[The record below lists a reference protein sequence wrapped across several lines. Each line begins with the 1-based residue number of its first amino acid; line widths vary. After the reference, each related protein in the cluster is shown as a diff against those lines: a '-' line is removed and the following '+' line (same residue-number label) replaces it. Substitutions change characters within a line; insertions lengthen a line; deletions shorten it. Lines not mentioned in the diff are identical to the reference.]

1 MLSEIAFLLN
11 SSEPVQGKPN
21 GKKATSQA
29 RKSTSSTTIP
39 NQTRHDHVV
48 EFHADPEGLNAAAY
62 RFLQP
67 GFAGGHPVLIIAKPA
82 SRETIRA
89 HFRRDAMDFDG
100 AIAGGQVLLADAE
113 STLSSYMEGDLANAA
128 LFTAATGE
136 LMQQVRRLPEP
147 EPVFFHGE
155 MADML
160 WQTGRIE
167 AALYLERLWNALAA
181 SLGLEMF
188 RGYPLNRF
196 YKVTHHMRSHHRCH
210 ERPTGNG
217 AQLLAREVE
226 HRLLRTIQQLRVSE
240 RRAMRA
246 EGELRDFFE
255 NAVEGLHWVGPDGRI
270 IWANRAELD
279 LLGYSPDEY
288 IGHCIRE
295 FHADPGIIT
304 DIMARLMR
312 NETLKDYEARL
323 RCKDGSIRTVL
334 INSNVMW
341 ENGEFVHTRCF
352 TRDITHQRR
361 GEFAESQ
368 LAAIVESADDAIV
381 GKTLKGIVT
390 SWNPGAERIFGYTA
404 DEMIGQSITRLM
416 PPERV
421 AEEPDI
427 LGKIR
432 AGKRV
437 DHYETQRQK
446 KDGQIIDISI
456 TVSPVRDRSGRI
468 VGASKIARD
477 ITERKK
483 VESESAHIHRMEEEA
498 RQQAEQASR
507 MKDEFLAV
515 LSHELRTPLNAIIGW
530 TSILGTTGG
539 QKHVDHAVE
548 VIARNADLQRRLI
561 EDLLDMSRI
570 LSGKM
575 ALEVH
580 EVAVQE
586 VIAAALDT
594 LRTAALAKSIAL
606 NVDIEDCIEPIPAD
620 ADRLQQVIWNL
631 LSNAVK
637 FTPNGGRVDVVARKR
652 AAEIEI
658 VVRDNGQGI
667 PSDFLPFVFDRFRQ
681 AQQGTARQHT
691 GLGLGLAVV
700 RHLVELHGGSVAVD
714 SAGVGTGATFT
725 VRLPVRKL

>member
-1 MLSEIAFLLN
+1 M
-11 SSEPVQGKPN
+11 
-21 GKKATSQA
+21 ATSQPA
-29 RKSTSSTTIP
+29 RPGIDHADHDTKP
-39 NQTRHDHVV
+39 DVHDHAV
-48 EFHADPEGLNAAAY
+48 EFYADAESLNDAAY

-67 GFAGGHPVLIIAKPA
+67 GLAGGHPVLIIVKPA
-82 SRETIRA
+82 SREAIRA
-89 HFRRDAMDFDG
+89 HFQRHAMDIDA
-100 AIAGGQVLLADAE
+100 AIAGGQVLFADAE
-113 STLSSYMEGDLANAA
+113 STLSSYMKGDLPDPA
-128 LFTAATGE
+128 LFRAATGE
-136 LMQQVRRLPEP
+136 LMQQVRRFGTR
-147 EPVFFHGE
+147 PVYFHGE

-160 WQTGRIE
+160 WRTGRIE
-167 AALYLERLWNALAA
+167 AALSLEQLWNALAA
-181 SLGLEMF
+181 SFDFEML
-188 RGYPLNRF
+188 RAYPLNRF
-196 YKVTHHMRSHHRCH
+196 YKVTHHMPAHHRCDQH
-210 ERPTGNG
+210 SGSG
-217 AQLLAREVE
+217 AQLLTREVE
-226 HRLLRTIQQLRVSE
+226 HTLLRTIEQLRTSE

-246 EGELRDFFE
+246 ERELRDFFE

-279 LLGYSPDEY
+279 LLGYLPDEY
-288 IGHCIRE
+288 IGHSIRE
-295 FHADPGIIT
+295 FHADSSVIT

-368 LAAIVESADDAIV
+368 LAAIIGSADDAIV
-381 GKTLKGIVT
+381 GKTLEGIVT

-404 DEMIGQSITRLM
+404 EEMIGQSITRLM
-416 PPERV
+416 PPARV

-437 DHYETQRQK
+437 DHYETQRQT
-446 KDGQIIDISI
+446 KDGRIIDISI

-483 VESESAHIHRMEEEA
+483 VESERARVHRMEEEA
-498 RQQAEQASR
+498 RQQAEEASR

-530 TSILGTTGG
+530 ASVLGSQAGR
-539 QKHVDHAVE
+539 KHVDHAIE
-548 VIARNADLQRRLI
+548 VITRNADLQRRLI

-575 ALEVH
+575 ALEIDA
-580 EVAVQE
+580 VAVVE
-586 VIAAALDT
+586 VIAAAMDT
-594 LRTAALAKSIAL
+594 VRTAALAKSIAL
-606 NVDIEDCIEPIPAD
+606 NIDIEDGIEPIPAD
-620 ADRLQQVIWNL
+620 AGRLQQVVWNL

-637 FTPNGGRVDVVARKR
+637 FTPNGGRVDVVAQQRTG
-652 AAEIEI
+652 EIEI

-667 PSDFLPFVFDRFRQ
+667 PPAFLPFVFERFRQ
-681 AQQGTARQHT
+681 AQQGTSRPHS

-700 RHLVELHGGSVAVD
+700 RHLVELHGGSVVAD
-714 SAGVGTGATFT
+714 SAGVGRGATFT
-725 VRLPVRKL
+725 VRLPQLRHGSNSDEKREFIND

>member
-1 MLSEIAFLLN
+1 MGTR
-11 SSEPVQGKPN
+11 PV
-21 GKKATSQA
+21 
-29 RKSTSSTTIP
+29 
-39 NQTRHDHVV
+39 
-48 EFHADPEGLNAAAY
+48 Y
-62 RFLQP
+62 
-67 GFAGGHPVLIIAKPA
+67 
-82 SRETIRA
+82 
-89 HFRRDAMDFDG
+89 
-100 AIAGGQVLLADAE
+100 
-113 STLSSYMEGDLANAA
+113 
-128 LFTAATGE
+128 
-136 LMQQVRRLPEP
+136 
-147 EPVFFHGE
+147 FHGE

-160 WQTGRIE
+160 WRTGRIE
-167 AALYLERLWNALAA
+167 AALSLEQLWNAVAA
-181 SLGLEMF
+181 SLDFEMF

-196 YKVTHHMRSHHRCH
+196 YKVTHHMPSHHRCH
-210 ERPTGNG
+210 EQSGSG

-226 HRLLRTIQQLRVSE
+226 HTLLRTIEQLRTSE

-246 EGELRDFFE
+246 ERELRDFFE

-288 IGHCIRE
+288 IGHSIRE
-295 FHADPGIIT
+295 FHADSSVIA

-312 NETLKDYEARL
+312 NETLKDYEAPL

-368 LAAIVESADDAIV
+368 LAAIIESADDAIV
-381 GKTLKGIVT
+381 GKTLEGIVT
-390 SWNPGAERIFGYTA
+390 SWNPGAERIFGYSA
-404 DEMIGQSITRLM
+404 EEMIGQSITRLM
-416 PPERV
+416 PPDRV

-427 LGKIR
+427 LGMIR
-432 AGKRV
+432 AGKRM
-437 DHYETQRQK
+437 DHYETQRQT
-446 KDGQIIDISI
+446 KDGRIIDISI

-483 VESESAHIHRMEEEA
+483 VESERARVHRMEEEA
-498 RQQAEQASR
+498 RQQAEEASR

-530 TSILGTTGG
+530 ASVLGSQAGR
-539 QKHVDHAVE
+539 KHVDHAIE
-548 VIARNADLQRRLI
+548 VIIRNADLQSRLI

-575 ALEVH
+575 ALEIDA
-580 EVAVQE
+580 VAVGE
-586 VIAAALDT
+586 VVTAAMDT
-594 LRTAALAKSIAL
+594 VRTAALAKSIAL
-606 NVDIEDCIEPIPAD
+606 NIDIEDGIEPIPAD
-620 ADRLQQVIWNL
+620 AGRLQQVVWNL

-637 FTPNGGRVDVVARKR
+637 FTPNGGRVDVVTQQRTG
-652 AAEIEI
+652 EIEI

-667 PSDFLPFVFDRFRQ
+667 PPAFLPFVFDRFRQ
-681 AQQGTARQHT
+681 AQQGTSRPHS

-700 RHLVELHGGSVAVD
+700 RHLVELHGGSVVVD
-714 SAGVGTGATFT
+714 SAGVGHGATFT
-725 VRLPVRKL
+725 VRLPQLRPGSNLNHYLLIDFHFISKTEWTGSRKVGL